1 MRYLVTGGAGF
12 IGSNFVKELL
22 RRGHDVRVLDN
33 FSTGRRENLQEFGT
47 DIEVVEGDIRDF
59 WTTLDACKDVD
70 FVLHQAALPSVF
82 RSVENP
88 ATTTDI
94 NIMGTLNVLECSR
107 RQGVK
112 KLMFASSSSVYG
124 DTPTLPKSEDMHPL
138 PLSPYAASK
147 LTGEHYCRIYSKLY
161 KMPSI
166 AFRYFNVFGPK
177 QNPDSEYAAVIP
189 KFITLLMSDRQPTV
203 FGDGKQSRDFTYV
216 DNVVQTVLL
225 ACEQDK
231 ITSGEYNLACGGQY
245 TLNTLLD
252 RLRELLGK
260 DIKARYTDFRPGDIK
275 HSFAAI
281 TKLQKDFG
289 TTPAI
294 DFEDGLER
302 TIAFFKQESLVASRV
317 TK

>member
-22 RRGHDVRVLDN
+22 RRDHDVRVLDN
-33 FSTGRRENLQEFGT
+33 FSTGRRENLREFGT
-47 DIEVVEGDIRDF
+47 DIEVIDGDIRDF
-59 WTTLDACKDVD
+59 WTTLDACKGVD
-70 FVLHQAALPSVF
+70 YVLHQAALPSVF

-107 RQGVK
+107 RQGVR

-124 DTPTLPKSEDMHPL
+124 DTPTLPKSEDMHPA

-147 LTGEHYCRIYSKLY
+147 LTGEYYCRIYANLY

-177 QNPDSEYAAVIP
+177 QNPNSEYAAVIP
-189 KFITLLMSDRQPTV
+189 KFITSLMADRQPTV
-203 FGDGKQSRDFTYV
+203 FGDGEQSRDFTYV
-216 DNVVQTVLL
+216 DNVVQTVLG

-245 TLNTLLD
+245 TLNNLLD

-260 DIKARYTDFRPGDIK
+260 DIKARYTDFRPGDVK

-302 TIAFFKQESLVASRV
+302 TITFFKQESLVASRV

>member
-12 IGSNFVKELL
+12 IGSNFVKELV
-22 RRGHDVRVLDN
+22 RRDHDVRVLDN

-47 DIEVVEGDIRDF
+47 DIEVVDGDIRDF
-59 WTTLDACKDVD
+59 WTTFDACKDVD

-124 DTPTLPKSEDMHPL
+124 NTPTLPKSEDMPPA

-147 LTGEHYCRIYSKLY
+147 LTGEYYCRIYANLY

-189 KFITLLMSDRQPTV
+189 KFITSLMADRQPTV
-203 FGDGKQSRDFTYV
+203 FGDGEQSRDFTYV
-216 DNVVQTVLL
+216 DNVVQTVLG
-225 ACEQDK
+225 ACEQDEV
-231 ITSGEYNLACGGQY
+231 TTGEYNLACGGQY
-245 TLNTLLD
+245 TLNNLLD

-260 DIKARYTDFRPGDIK
+260 EIKARYTDFRAGDVK

-281 TKLQKDFG
+281 TKLQKAFG

-294 DFEDGLER
+294 DFEEGLER
-302 TIAFFKQESLVASRV
+302 TIAFYKQESLVSSRV